1 VENIGSMQ
9 KNSTRAIFFV
19 SGFGAASWAPLVP
32 VLRERLAIGEDV
44 LGMLLLC
51 IGIGSLFTMPI
62 SGALAAR
69 FGCKKVL
76 TGAMSLWIVM
86 LLALCKLSS
95 LILVVPAMLFFGALM
110 GCTDIVMNIQAVIV
124 EKSLRTRIMSGMHA
138 MWSLG
143 GFVGAG
149 LFGVW
154 VGMLG
159 LSPFKSTL
167 IAVVIMLAIFAKFA
181 KFLLP
186 NAGEKSDTIIAL
198 PKGILTFIGMI
209 TLIAYL
215 VEGAIMDWSGVFLTI
230 TKGFDISLAGV
241 GFAMFSAAM
250 LIMRFTGDSLV
261 QNFGSKFVILGGCA
275 VAFLG
280 FMLVI
285 LAEVQALLFAGFFL
299 IGIGC
304 SNVVPV
310 FFSMI
315 GRQKIMP
322 VNVAIPAV
330 STLGYLGILLG
341 PATIGF
347 FAHQTSLY
355 AAFAMLA
362 GLVIAQIFIANYIF
376 KKMT

>member
-1 VENIGSMQ
+1 MEKIGSMQ
-9 KNSTRAIFFV
+9 KHSTRAIFFV

-51 IGIGSLFTMPI
+51 IGIGSLVTMPI

-69 FGCKKVL
+69 FGCRKTL
-76 TGAMSLWIVM
+76 TGAAILWLAM

-95 LILVVPAMLFFGALM
+95 LILVVPTLLFFGALM
-110 GCTDIVMNIQAVIV
+110 GCTDIVMNIQAVLV

-149 LFGVW
+149 LFGIW
-154 VGMLG
+154 VGFFE

-167 IAVVIMLAIFAKFA
+167 IAVAIMLAIFAKFE
-181 KFLLP
+181 KFLLAS
-186 NAGEKSDTIIAL
+186 AGEKSDTIIAL
-198 PKGILTFIGMI
+198 PKGILMFIGVI

-230 TKGFDISLAGV
+230 TKGFDISLAGA

-250 LIMRFTGDSLV
+250 LIMRFLGDNLV
-261 QNFGSKFVILGGCA
+261 QNLGSRFVILGGC
-275 VAFLG
+275 VISFLG

-285 LAEVQALLFAGFFL
+285 FSEVQIFLFAGFFL

-330 STLGYLGILLG
+330 STLGYLGILMG
-341 PATIGF
+341 PAAIGF

-362 GLVIAQIFIANYIF
+362 GLVVLQMFIANYVCR
-376 KKMT
+376 KML